1 MEMNDPFKKKYNYY
15 INLLNLTYQE
25 AVQFLLEKHGEVVD
39 NYYKEESYAKF
50 LNGDIKK
57 ITRGKYT
64 KSKEGLYCHHILENE
79 HENISNKEYITHFKY
94 PYEYHLK
101 ENLVYCDLI
110 EHLILHALITK
121 ETNGDRGF
129 NGLIQFLIPT
139 AEEWYIDG
147 DEPRKIWMQLCRE
160 RAFLS
165 KEFTEK
171 LLSDVDEL
179 LKDIEVYQELLEEIR
194 NEEILKLEYEE
205 RIQKMIKQQELEHEE
220 RIKRH
225 MQNLDI
231 NRKEYENNEDL
242 IIKESLLYSNRHSIY
257 KFKADKTLSRA
268 TVLRENA
275 FFMNLDKYAS
285 TSGYVTDEYKSE
297 KINIIKEDL
306 IKETEVIIKRLKL
319 KLKTAK
325 YYKLEGN
332 YNTIEVR

>member
-1 MEMNDPFKKKYNYY
+1 MKMNDPFKKKYNYY
-15 INLLNLTYQE
+15 MNLLSLTYQE
-25 AVQFLLEKHGEVVD
+25 AVQFLIEKHGEVAD
-39 NYYKEESYAKF
+39 NYYKKESYAKF
-50 LNGDIKK
+50 LNGDIKN

-64 KSKEGLYCHHILENE
+64 KSKEGLYCHHILENKY
-79 HENISNKEYITHFKY
+79 ENISNKEYITHFKY

-101 ENLVYCDLI
+101 ENLVYCDLL

-129 NGLIQFLIPT
+129 NGLVEVLIPT

-179 LKDIEVYQELLEEIR
+179 LKDVEVYQELLEEIR
-194 NEEILKLEYEE
+194 KEEIQKLEYEE
-205 RIQKMIKQQELEHEE
+205 RIQKMIKQQELEREE

-231 NRKEYENNEDL
+231 SKEEYENNEDL
-242 IIKESLLYSNRHSIY
+242 IIKESFLYSNRHSIY
-257 KFKADKTLSRA
+257 NFKADKTLSRA
-268 TVLRENA
+268 TVLSKNA

-285 TSGYVTDEYKSE
+285 TSDYVTDEFKSE

-319 KLKTAK
+319 KLKKAE

-332 YNTIEVR
+332 YNTIEMR